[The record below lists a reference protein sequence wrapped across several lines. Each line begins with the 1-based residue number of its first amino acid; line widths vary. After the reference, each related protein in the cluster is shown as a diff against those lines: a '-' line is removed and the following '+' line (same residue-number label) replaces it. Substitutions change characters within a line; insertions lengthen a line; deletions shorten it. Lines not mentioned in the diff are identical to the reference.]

1 MELFICIL
9 YIGGIYTYYITLYWF
24 EMIMWYG
31 KAILWDVYEI
41 WDIKWDECEVWDDDD
56 DVIYVRFEMIVWDN
70 E

>member
-1 MELFICIL
+1 
-9 YIGGIYTYYITLYWF
+9 
-24 EMIMWYG
+24 MWYG